1 MELFDTVYEGKVIS
15 FEFYKQNVMVNAT
28 EMAKI
33 FPSKRINDF
42 FSNRTTQAFITSCLN
57 NGNSRYLNVSEE
69 SDLFLSKQQKGTWMH
84 RVLALKFAGW
94 LDPNFEVWVYCTID
108 KILFEHYRR
117 LEQSLR
123 ESAKRKND
131 IEDIK
136 KKLRQDTLFA
146 KLEQLELAER
156 QAGYRRGKSNRTQ
169 ISTYQS
175 NLEEEE

>member
-1 MELFDTVYEGKVIS
+1 MELFDTVYEGKAIS

-28 EMAKI
+28 EMAKVY
-33 FPSKRINDF
+33 KKEVKDF
-42 FSNRTTQAFITSCLN
+42 MRNGQTKSFLEACLKTEN
-57 NGNSRYLNVSEE
+57 PPFLNVEKKE
-69 SDLFLSKQQKGTWMH
+69 DLVVSKQKSGTWMH
-84 RVLALKFAGW
+84 RIVALKFAGW

-136 KKLRQDTLFA
+136 KKLRKDELFA

-169 ISTYQS
+169 ITSYQS